1 MTIHKEG
8 YKPIFIVFI
17 LLCCIAA
24 LINIIFPQHSY
35 IHYFLYLCGLVTF
48 FLVVRF
54 FRNPSRNTIINEN
67 NIISAADGKVVVIEK
82 VEETEYF
89 KDWRIQV
96 SVFMSPINVHV
107 NWCPISGEVKFKKH
121 HNGHFH
127 FANNPKSSSEN
138 ERTTLVVEDENKNNI
153 LLRQIAG
160 IAARRIICL
169 AKKNSNITQGEEL
182 GIIKFGSR
190 VDLFLPVNAK
200 IKVKLNQKVVG
211 GETIIASFE

>member
-17 LLCCIAA
+17 LFCCIAA
-24 LINIIFPQHSY
+24 IINIIFPQQTY

-48 FLVVRF
+48 FCVVRF
-54 FRNPSRNTIINEN
+54 FRDPSRNTIINEN
-67 NIISAADGKVVVIEK
+67 NIISSADGKVVVIEE
-82 VEETEYF
+82 VEENEYF
-89 KDWRIQV
+89 KNKRIQV
-96 SVFMSPINVHV
+96 SVFMSPLDVHV
-107 NWCPISGEVKFKKH
+107 NWYPISGIVKYIKH

-127 FANNPKSSSEN
+127 YANNPKSSIEN
-138 ERTTLVVEDENKNNI
+138 ERTTVVIEDEKKNNI

-160 IAARRIICL
+160 IAARRIVCT
-169 AKKNSNITQGEEL
+169 ARMNTNITQGDEL

-200 IKVKLNQKVVG
+200 IKVTLNQKVVG
-211 GETIIASFE
+211 GETIIACFK